1 MKVICQIYR
10 SKREEG
16 MYLYCR
22 KEDGLDKVPEPLRKR
37 FGVAEPAMV
46 LALDSN
52 RKLARVDVNKVI
64 ASLDEPGYYL
74 QLPPRIEPDA
84 QVTDIQSRN
93 SKLS

>member
-1 MKVICQIYR
+1 MKIICQVYR

-22 KEDGLDKVPEPLRKR
+22 KEDGLNKVPEPLRQR

-46 LALDSN
+46 LLLDGS
-52 RKLARVDVNKVI
+52 RQLARVDVQKVM
-64 ASLDEPGYYL
+64 ANLDQQGYYL
-74 QLPPRIEPDA
+74 QMPPRPELDA
-84 QVTDIQSRN
+84 QISRIQSHN